1 MEAVS
6 SPNPLI
12 STIEALK
19 TIGFQ
24 GFFLFYSAIPDG
36 ISINHIFLFN
46 KNTSILNGIY
56 KVYNNGNFVLK
67 NGRNN

>member
-1 MEAVS
+1 MEVVS
-6 SPNPLI
+6 RPNPRI
-12 STIEALK
+12 STIKALK

-24 GFFLFYSAIPDG
+24 GFLLLYSTSPAG

-56 KVYNNGNFVLK
+56 KVYDNGNFVLK